1 MSKMA
6 FPGAD
11 DITRVTLKNGI
22 TILCRTNFNSPSVS
36 LNGYLPA
43 GSLHDPDDK
52 LGVADFT
59 ASALMRGTEKRD
71 FQSIYDAL
79 ESVGASFGFSSNIH
93 TLGFGGRSLVEDLP
107 LLVDILS
114 ESLREPIF
122 PAEHIEKLRA
132 IHLAGH
138 AIRAEDTGE
147 MAEMLF
153 DEILYE
159 GHPYRHTGDGT
170 PESIAALTRDDL
182 VAFHEANFGPR
193 GMVIAVVGAIEPD
206 EAVSK
211 IEAILGDWENPNQS
225 EFPTVPEM
233 APLKK
238 SVRKHHTIVGKSQ
251 ADIMMGF
258 LGPKRRDDD
267 FMAASLGNSILGRFG
282 LMGRIGDSVRE
293 KAGLA
298 YYAYSSISAGHGPG
312 SWYVSAGVNPSNLDK
327 AIDLIIEEFTLFKDE
342 GVTEEELA
350 DNKSNYIGS
359 LPLSLQSNA
368 GVASALLRIERYDLG
383 LDYYRQYPDL
393 VRAVTREEIL
403 AVAQKYIVPE
413 RIAIATAGP

>member
-79 ESVGASFGFSSNIH
+79 ESVGASFGFSANTH

-114 ESLREPIF
+114 EGLRKPIF
-122 PAEHIEKLRA
+122 PDEHVEKLRA

-138 AIRAEDTGE
+138 AIRAEDTRD

-193 GMVIAVVGAIEPD
+193 GMVIAVVGAIEPN

-238 SVRKHHTIVGKSQ
+238 SVRKHHTIVDKSQ